1 MLLCTKFPVTSNG
14 GISEARGAK
23 QRCDET
29 TLLAKEI
36 REWRCGTGSRAR
48 RNVRVS
54 GHNSTISN
62 KRDASDLIL
71 VYLQGL
77 DLLPSL
83 LPTATK
89 HRLLWLKEAELER
102 RSPIVMKILG
112 WRTCLTRQ

>member
-54 GHNSTISN
+54 GRGVRVGE
-62 KRDASDLIL
+62 K
-71 VYLQGL
+71 
-77 DLLPSL
+77 
-83 LPTATK
+83 
-89 HRLLWLKEAELER
+89 LER
-102 RSPIVMKILG
+102 RRGSSEDRGGKAGRGENVKRQSRRQTSTFRKLGGGRPPSPAAGPPSRHI
-112 WRTCLTRQ
+112 

>member
-14 GISEARGAK
+14 GISEARGATNRVDHWRLEGDSSVSPAPK

-54 GHNSTISN
+54 ERGRARAEIPDCHENSRLENVSDAPITCSN
-62 KRDASDLIL
+62 AWARA
-71 VYLQGL
+71 
-77 DLLPSL
+77 
-83 LPTATK
+83 
-89 HRLLWLKEAELER
+89 
-102 RSPIVMKILG
+102 
-112 WRTCLTRQ
+112 

>member
-14 GISEARGAK
+14 GISEARGATNRVDHWRLEGDSSVSPAPK

-89 HRLLWLKEAELER
+89 HRLLWLRK
-102 RSPIVMKILG
+102 
-112 WRTCLTRQ
+112 RQS

>member
-14 GISEARGAK
+14 GISEARGATNRVDHWRLEGDSSVSPAPK

-54 GHNSTISN
+54 EI
-62 KRDASDLIL
+62 DLIAPSARK
-71 VYLQGL
+71 YGSGTIKKNSSESSHSFL
-77 DLLPSL
+77 D
-83 LPTATK
+83 AT
-89 HRLLWLKEAELER
+89 
-102 RSPIVMKILG
+102 
-112 WRTCLTRQ
+112 